1 MLKATALMALAIF
14 LAGCAA
20 APTVTEQQRIGANLA
35 EYQTVLVSVEAA
47 DEIRQRNGYDVT
59 AKELVQQFMD
69 NLAARGKSATTGAP
83 SGGAKALEARL
94 TITDLN
100 YVSGAA
106 RAATGIFA
114 GRAKLGVTLTVKDHA
129 SGTVLGVVSA
139 SDASSHAQGVFSPST
154 GRQIDAIAKEL
165 ASKL

>member
-1 MLKATALMALAIF
+1 MLKAAALMALAIL

-83 SGGAKALEARL
+83 PAGARALEARL
-94 TITDLN
+94 TIIGFR

-106 RAATGIFA
+106 RATTGI
-114 GRAKLGVTLTVKDHA
+114 
-129 SGTVLGVVSA
+129 
-139 SDASSHAQGVFSPST
+139 
-154 GRQIDAIAKEL
+154 IA
-165 ASKL
+165 